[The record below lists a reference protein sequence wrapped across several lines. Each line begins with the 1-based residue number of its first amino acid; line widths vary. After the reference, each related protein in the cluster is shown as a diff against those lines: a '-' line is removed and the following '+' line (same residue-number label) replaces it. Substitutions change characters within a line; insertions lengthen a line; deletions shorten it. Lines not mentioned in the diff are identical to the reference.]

1 MKKPKKIILFGWF
14 FCPKTGGAE
23 TILLNQ
29 AKELVSRGYE
39 VAVVTS
45 PVDGQTNIDETIF
58 NIKVFRRDYIN
69 SKVTFSKKYIDQN
82 LSQILNSFK
91 PDIFHFHNGSY
102 PSGSPNR
109 KFGVKNIISIFNTV
123 SKQKIPIIEHAHNA
137 QLRDTEVTKPLRDL
151 PWDYLICVSNFV
163 LEEWTKLGTNAIQKS
178 VVYNGI
184 NPLPFLKPKPNPK
197 ISAISKKY
205 SNSVILFSPARLFS
219 LTTGELN
226 QQKNLILVFKALNI
240 LKNRDINNFV
250 LVSIY
255 NNIDKSLTN
264 LADKN
269 VSKII
274 KGNNIEDNI
283 ELIPVIDPN
292 DMPSFYAGSDI
303 ICVPSLYETFGLM
316 YLEAMLSSKVAISSN
331 QGGPLEFIE
340 NNKTG
345 FCVDP
350 YDEIKLADLLEKLI
364 KDKSLR
370 EKIGSSARISAQKYS
385 VKNMVDQ
392 IESIYLK
399 LFNS

>member
-1 MKKPKKIILFGWF
+1 MKYSKRIIFFGWF
-14 FCPKTGGAE
+14 FYPKIGGAE

-29 AKELVSRGYE
+29 ARELVSRGYQ
-39 VAVVTS
+39 VAVITS
-45 PVDGQTNIDETIF
+45 PVDGQTNVDETIF
-58 NIKVFRRDYIN
+58 NIKVFRRDFVNSRSVFSDEYIN
-69 SKVTFSKKYIDQN
+69 RNV
-82 LSQILNSFK
+82 SQILNSFK

-102 PSGSPNR
+102 PSGSSDKSLGASN
-109 KFGVKNIISIFNTV
+109 VISIFNTV
-123 SKQKIPIIEHAHNA
+123 SKLKIPIIEHAHNA
-137 QLRDTEVTKPLRDL
+137 QLRDNQKTESLRNL

-163 LEEWTKLGTNAIQKS
+163 LEQWKKLGTNAKQKS

-184 NPLPFLKPKPNPK
+184 NTLPFLKSKPNSK
-197 ISAISKKY
+197 ITTISKKY
-205 SNSVILFSPARLFS
+205 PNSVILFSPARLFS

-255 NNIDKSLTN
+255 NNIDKFLN
-264 LADKN
+264 NFADKN

-274 KGNNIEDNI
+274 KENNIEDNI
-283 ELIPVIDPN
+283 ELISVIDPD
-292 DMPSFYAGSDI
+292 DMPAFYAGADI
-303 ICVPSLYETFGLM
+303 VCVPSLYETFGLM
-316 YLEAMLSSKVAISSN
+316 YLEAMLSGKIVISSN
-331 QGGPLEFIE
+331 QGGPLEFIKDG
-340 NNKTG
+340 KTG

-364 KDKSLR
+364 KDKLLR
-370 EKIGSSARISAQKYS
+370 KKIGLAARKSVQKYS